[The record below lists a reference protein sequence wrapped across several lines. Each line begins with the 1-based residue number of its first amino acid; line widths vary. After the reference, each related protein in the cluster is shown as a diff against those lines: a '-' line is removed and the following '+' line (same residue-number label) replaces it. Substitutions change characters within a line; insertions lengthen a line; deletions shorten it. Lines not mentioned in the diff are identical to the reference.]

1 MFKFIQ
7 REYALQHRGTWIL
20 SNICN
25 ELKGYSRW
33 ANQIHYLEIEIVTFV
48 INLKRPSTSLHKL
61 CLIREPL
68 SSLHM
73 LLNIQVPRCC
83 RAYSR

>member
-48 INLKRPSTSLHKL
+48 INLKRSSTSLHKL
-61 CLIREPL
+61 CLIRDD
-68 SSLHM
+68 SVM
-73 LLNIQVPRCC
+73 INCIFNF
-83 RAYSR
+83 